1 MRSRSP
7 GDSSFEITPEKLDD
21 HVDILNDYAD
31 AVGVAVSFTPEAF
44 TTSLTLEAESIDI
57 ASGTGFERVRTVA
70 EKVGLPAWPVVSVW
84 VMTAEETDAQ
94 LAEPTYPPVLGIA
107 ELADMLRT
115 SKQRASQVAR
125 TQNFP
130 RPYAELASG
139 PVWLKPNVM
148 HFVENWERRPGRPR
162 KVDA

>member
-1 MRSRSP
+1 
-7 GDSSFEITPEKLDD
+7 
-21 HVDILNDYAD
+21 
-31 AVGVAVSFTPEAF
+31 
-44 TTSLTLEAESIDI
+44 
-57 ASGTGFERVRTVA
+57 
-70 EKVGLPAWPVVSVW
+70 
-84 VMTAEETDAQ
+84 MTAEETDAQ